1 MSIPV
6 SLPDLAEQSARFPT
20 AFLVSV
26 DPNTAPRVNSISRTV
41 HGSVFR
47 FDVGKRTAANLLSNP
62 KATLLFPPP
71 WGETMAL
78 LVDGTAQV
86 DDQKVSFTPSS
97 AVLHQTVAPGPA
109 RNPA

>member
-6 SLPDLAEQSARFPT
+6 SLADLAEQSARFPT

-26 DPNTAPRVNSISRTV
+26 DPTTAPRVNSISLTV
-41 HGSVFR
+41 HGSMFR

-71 WGETMAL
+71 SGETLAL

-86 DDQKVSFTPSS
+86 DDQQVSFTPTW
-97 AVLHQTVAPGPA
+97 AVLHQTVSPG
-109 RNPA
+109 